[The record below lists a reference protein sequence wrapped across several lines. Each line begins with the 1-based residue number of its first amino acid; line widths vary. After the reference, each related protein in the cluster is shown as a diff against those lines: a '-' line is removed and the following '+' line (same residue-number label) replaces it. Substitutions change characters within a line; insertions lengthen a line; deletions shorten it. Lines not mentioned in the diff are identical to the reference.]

1 MTPDEGEP
9 QDTTRKLI
17 GAGIVLA
24 VFLGCVVVI
33 CAAIILVVLLMPRT
47 GGVFS
52 GMDSI

>member
-17 GAGIVLA
+17 GAGVM
-24 VFLGCVVVI
+24 LGCFLVT
-33 CAAIILVVLLMPRT
+33 CAVIILVMLLLPRT
-47 GGVFS
+47 GTVFS